1 MNDDARQC
9 RGKYLLF
16 LNNDTQ
22 VIAPD
27 WMDELVACFE
37 RPEVAVAGAKL
48 LFADRLVQH
57 AGMIANPNGDN
68 AHFNQNLYRD
78 DLGYDCSAALPSVM
92 NMVTGA
98 CQLVR
103 HEVFD
108 QLGGYD
114 ENLAVGFNDSEF
126 SFACVKRGMP

>member
-1 MNDDARQC
+1 
-9 RGKYLLF
+9 
-16 LNNDTQ
+16 
-22 VIAPD
+22 
-27 WMDELVACFE
+27 
-37 RPEVAVAGAKL
+37 
-48 LFADRLVQH
+48 
-57 AGMIANPNGDN
+57 MIANPNGDN